1 MKLDISIVAN
11 RERAL
16 VLYQIADW
24 MRHHSIT
31 ADGKLCCSTFLEF
44 VMPEKLKRF
53 TFHVSDV
60 VKRKGSRELLRGL
73 TEFTPDPKITISTKV
88 YLDALDGEP
97 SCIGT
102 IYHEC
107 LHAIEHYVP
116 AAQGPRSKDETKIL
130 EAEADFVAAAVMFP
144 LSAITKETTIE
155 ALRIDHYDDPYLA
168 EVALKHAN
176 VIYPSTWRHNP

>member
-1 MKLDISIVAN
+1 MKPEISVVSN

-16 VLYQIADW
+16 VLYQISDW
-24 MRHHSIT
+24 MRSHSLA
-31 ADGKLCCSTFLEF
+31 ADGRLCCSTFLEF

-60 VKRKGSRELLRGL
+60 VRRKGSREILRGL
-73 TEFTPDPKITISTKV
+73 TEFTPDPKVTISTKV

-102 IYHEC
+102 VYHEC
-107 LHAIEHYVP
+107 LHAIEHHLP
-116 AAQGPRSKDETKIL
+116 AAQGRLSKAETKVL

-144 LSAITKETTIE
+144 LSAITNRTT
-155 ALRIDHYDDPYLA
+155 ALSLRADHYDDPYLA
-168 EVALKHAN
+168 EVALRHAN
-176 VIYPSTWRHNP
+176 AVYPNTWRR